1 MNLPPDVIDL
11 LREFAAADVRYLLI
25 GGHAVGFHAEPR
37 FTKDIDLWIED
48 SPANV
53 ASSQNALRRFG
64 APKTTIDALVSAN
77 GLDVVWMGQPP
88 LRIDLMKQ
96 VPGGDFA
103 QAYAARVAQ
112 DLDGVA
118 LSVIGRADLI
128 ALKRAS
134 GRPQDLADIASLE
147 RLTTAVQP

>member
-11 LREFAAADVRYLLI
+11 LREFAAAEVRYLLI

-37 FTKDIDLWIED
+37 FTKDVDLWLED
-48 SPANV
+48 SLSNV
-53 ASSQNALRRFG
+53 AASVQALSRFG
-64 APKTTIDALVSAN
+64 APKASIEALVAAQ

-88 LRIDLMKQ
+88 VRIDLMKQ

-103 QAYAARVAQ
+103 QAYARRIVEN
-112 DLDGVA
+112 LDGVP
-118 LSVIGRADLI
+118 LSVVERADLI

-134 GRPQDLADIASLE
+134 GRPQDLADVDALE
-147 RLTTAVQP
+147 RSKRP

>member
-1 MNLPPDVIDL
+1 
-11 LREFAAADVRYLLI
+11 
-25 GGHAVGFHAEPR
+25 
-37 FTKDIDLWIED
+37 
-48 SPANV
+48 
-53 ASSQNALRRFG
+53 
-64 APKTTIDALVSAN
+64 
-77 GLDVVWMGQPP
+77 
-88 LRIDLMKQ
+88 MKQ